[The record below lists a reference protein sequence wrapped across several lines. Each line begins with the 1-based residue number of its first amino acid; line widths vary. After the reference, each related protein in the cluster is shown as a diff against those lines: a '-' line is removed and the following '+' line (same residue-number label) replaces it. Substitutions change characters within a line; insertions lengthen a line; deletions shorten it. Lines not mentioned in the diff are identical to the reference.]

1 MAESKNLRIEMVRR
15 SFDSLTLTQDNQKT
29 KKEVINLDEYLVP
42 TAFGEDEFIEKKS
55 RFIGRCWPVE
65 TEEEALEKI
74 AAMKKQHYDAT
85 HNCWAYII
93 KDGGMR
99 FSDDGEPGGTAGNPM
114 MQVLQREQIYNV
126 VCVVTRYFGGV
137 LLGAGG
143 LVRAYTKGAKI
154 AVDAAG
160 KSMKR
165 VWSVLYVPCPYTFYE
180 RVKLEAAA
188 FGGVIRD
195 TQFGAEV
202 ELEIL
207 VALPQR
213 DAFIDRLTDMTSGNV
228 EAMETGQEYRA
239 FPVEEE
245 KV

>member
-1 MAESKNLRIEMVRR
+1 M
-15 SFDSLTLTQDNQKT
+15 
-29 KKEVINLDEYLVP
+29 DEYLVP
-42 TAFGEDEFIEKKS
+42 TGYGEDEFIEKKS
-55 RFIGRCWPVE
+55 RFIGRVWLVE
-65 TEEEALEKI
+65 TEEEALARIQE
-74 AAMKKQHYDAT
+74 MKKQHYDAT

-93 KDGGMR
+93 KDGPMR

-114 MQVLQREQIYNV
+114 MQVLQREQLSNV

-165 VWSVLYVPCPYTFYE
+165 VWSVLYVPCPYNFYE
-180 RVKLEAAA
+180 RVKLEVAA
-188 FGGVIRD
+188 FEGIIRD

-207 VALPQR
+207 IAEPQR
-213 DAFIDRLTDMTSGNV
+213 DAFLGKLTDLTSATV
-228 EAMETGQEYRA
+228 EGMEIGQEYRA
-239 FPVEEE
+239 FPV
-245 KV
+245 

>member
-1 MAESKNLRIEMVRR
+1 M
-15 SFDSLTLTQDNQKT
+15 
-29 KKEVINLDEYLVP
+29 DEYLVP
-42 TAFGEDEFIEKKS
+42 TDFGEDEFIEKKS
-55 RFIGRCWPVE
+55 RFIGRAWPVE

-74 AAMKKQHYDAT
+74 AAMKKRHYDAT

-93 KDGGMR
+93 KDGAMR

-154 AVDAAG
+154 AIDAAG

-180 RVKLEAAA
+180 RMKLEVAA
-188 FGGVIRD
+188 FGGIIRD

-207 VALPQR
+207 VAAPQEQ
-213 DAFIDRLTDMTSGNV
+213 AFLDRITDMTSGTV
-228 EAMETGQEYRA
+228 EGMQIGQEYRA
-239 FPVEEE
+239 FPVE
-245 KV
+245 

>member
-1 MAESKNLRIEMVRR
+1 M
-15 SFDSLTLTQDNQKT
+15 
-29 KKEVINLDEYLVP
+29 DEYLVP

-55 RFIGRCWPVE
+55 RFIGRAWPVD
-65 TEEEALEKI
+65 TEEEALARIQE
-74 AAMKKQHYDAT
+74 MKKQHYDAT

-93 KDGGMR
+93 RDGAVR
-99 FSDDGEPGGTAGNPM
+99 FSDDGEPGGTAGMPM
-114 MQVLQREQIYNV
+114 VQVLQREGLFNI
-126 VCVVTRYFGGV
+126 VCVVTRYFGGI

-154 AVDAAG
+154 AVDGAG

-180 RVKLEAAA
+180 RVKLEVAA
-188 FGGVIRD
+188 FEGIIRD

-207 VALPQR
+207 LAEGQVE
-213 DAFIDRLTDMTSGNV
+213 AFLERLTDMTAATV
-228 EAMETGQEYRA
+228 EAMEVGKEYRA
-239 FPVEEE
+239 FPITKEETL
-245 KV
+245 

>member
-1 MAESKNLRIEMVRR
+1 M
-15 SFDSLTLTQDNQKT
+15 
-29 KKEVINLDEYLVP
+29 DEYLVP

-154 AVDAAG
+154 AIDAAG

-165 VWSVLYVPCPYTFYE
+165 VWSVLY
-180 RVKLEAAA
+180 
-188 FGGVIRD
+188 
-195 TQFGAEV
+195 
-202 ELEIL
+202 EI
-207 VALPQR
+207 
-213 DAFIDRLTDMTSGNV
+213 G
-228 EAMETGQEYRA
+228 RA
-239 FPVEEE
+239 HV
-245 KV
+245 

>member
-1 MAESKNLRIEMVRR
+1 M
-15 SFDSLTLTQDNQKT
+15 
-29 KKEVINLDEYLVP
+29 P
-42 TAFGEDEFIEKKS
+42 TGFGQDEFVEKKS
-55 RFIGRCWPVE
+55 RFIGRVWPVE
-65 TEEEALEKI
+65 TEAEALEKI
-74 AAMKKQHYDAT
+74 QEMKKQHYDAT
-85 HNCWAYII
+85 HNCWAYVI
-93 KDGGMR
+93 KDGPMR

-114 MQVLQREQIYNV
+114 IQVLQRENIHNV

-165 VWSVLYVPCPYTFYE
+165 VWSVLYVPCPYTYYE
-180 RVKLEAAA
+180 RVKLEIEA
-188 FGGVIRD
+188 FEGVLRD

-207 VALPQR
+207 IAQEKAQL
-213 DAFIDRLTDMTSGNV
+213 FTDRLTDMTAGTV
-228 EAMETGQEYRA
+228 ETLVTGQEYRA
-239 FPVEEE
+239 FPV
-245 KV
+245 K